1 MILKIKKPSLR
12 LNMIANVAGQFYAVF
27 IGIVIFPS
35 YLNYLGPESFG
46 LIGFFTMISTWLMML
61 DVGLSQT
68 ISRESARL
76 RSTRKE
82 LIEFKLVLRSV
93 ESIFFVIALITAVL
107 VGFYSKKIAENW
119 LQLESLNYVDVS
131 YCVALMG
138 LMFACKWLVGLYK
151 GALNGFEQQVWVNG
165 FWVIINSF
173 KFIGGFCLIKY
184 YSTDIV
190 IYFTYQFSIFLCEL
204 FIVNRK
210 VYKELP
216 IDKVFKKPSILRIK
230 RIAPFALAIA
240 FTSGLWILVTQ
251 VDKLLLSNILPLRE
265 YGFFSLVVILS
276 GGLMMLS
283 APIGTAIRPRLILL
297 ISQGKDDQMLSLYR
311 KATQFVAVIGFSIT
325 GVVSMYSSELIYMW
339 TGNQEAAN
347 WGGPILSWYSLG
359 NGVLLIL
366 AFQYYLQFAYGNLKY
381 HVRGNLYFG
390 FFQVICMA
398 LAAYNY
404 GAIGSGVT
412 WFALQ
417 LFFVSFWP
425 GFIHSKFAPGLHLK
439 WITTDV
445 ITPLMSTIFGF
456 VAISFIGF
464 NTERYERLEL
474 LFFLSFIWLIVLI
487 LNILVSQE
495 TRKVAIGVICAYRK

>member
-1 MILKIKKPSLR
+1 
-12 LNMIANVAGQFYAVF
+12 
-27 IGIVIFPS
+27 
-35 YLNYLGPESFG
+35 
-46 LIGFFTMISTWLMML
+46 MISTWLMML

-76 RSTRKE
+76 RSSRKD

-93 ESIFFVIALITAVL
+93 ESIFFIIAIFTAVL
-107 VGFYSKKIAENW
+107 LGFYSKTIAENW
-119 LQLESLNYVDVS
+119 LQLESLSYIDVS

-138 LMFACKWLVGLYK
+138 LMFACKWMVGLYK

-165 FWVIINSF
+165 FWIIINSF

-184 YSTDIV
+184 FSTNMV
-190 IYFTYQFSIFLCEL
+190 IYFTYQFCIFLCEL
-204 FIVNRK
+204 LIVNRK
-210 VYKELP
+210 VYKQLP
-216 IDKVFKKPSILRIK
+216 IDKVFNKPSILIIK
-230 RIAPFALAIA
+230 KIAPFALAIA

-283 APIGTAIRPRLILL
+283 APIGTAIRPRLVLL

-366 AFQYYLQFAYGNLKY
+366 AFQYYIQFAYGNLKY

-390 FFQVICMA
+390 VFQVICMA
-398 LAAYNY
+398 LAVYNY
-404 GAIGSGVT
+404 GAIGAGIT

-417 LFFVSFWP
+417 LFFLSFWP
-425 GFIHSKFAPGLHLK
+425 GFIHRKFAPGLHLK

-445 ITPLMSTIFGF
+445 IKPLMSTIFGF
-456 VAISFIGF
+456 VVISLIDF
-464 NTERYERLEL
+464 NTESYERLEL
-474 LFFLSFIWLIVLI
+474 FFFLGFIWLIVLTI
-487 LNILVSQE
+487 NIFVSQE
-495 TRKVAIGVICAYRK
+495 TRKFTKGVICAFRK

>member
-1 MILKIKKPSLR
+1 MILQNKKPSLS
-12 LNMIANVAGQFYAVF
+12 LNILANVSGQFYAIF

-68 ISRESARL
+68 ISKESARL
-76 RSTRKE
+76 RNTHEE
-82 LIEFKLVLRSV
+82 LNEFKLVLRSV
-93 ESIFFVIALITAVL
+93 ESIFFVISLTIAVL
-107 VGFYSKKIAENW
+107 IGLYSKKIAENW
-119 LQLESLNYVDVS
+119 LQVESLSYVDVS

-151 GALNGFEQQVWVNG
+151 GALNGFEQQLWVNG
-165 FWVIINSF
+165 FWIIINSF
-173 KFIGGFCLIKY
+173 KFIGGFYLVKY

-190 IYFTYQFSIFLCEL
+190 IYFTYQFFIFLCEL
-204 FIVNRK
+204 FIINRK
-210 VYKELP
+210 VYRELP
-216 IDKVFKKPSILRIK
+216 IDKVFKKPSILTIQ

-251 VDKLLLSNILPLRE
+251 VDKLLLSNILSLKE

-311 KATQFVAVIGFSIT
+311 KATQFVGVIGFSIT
-325 GVVSMYSSELIYMW
+325 GVVSVYSSELIFIW

-347 WGGPILSWYSLG
+347 WGGPILFWYSLG

-398 LAAYNY
+398 LSAYNY
-404 GAIGSGVT
+404 GAIGSAIT
-412 WFALQ
+412 WFVLQ

-425 GFIHSKFAPGLHLK
+425 AFIHSKFAPGLHLQ

-445 ITPLMSTIFGF
+445 IKPLMSTIFGF
-456 VAISFIGF
+456 LVISCIDF
-464 NTERYERLEL
+464 NIEHYERFE
-474 LFFLSFIWLIVLI
+474 LFFFLVFIWLTVLI
-487 LNILVSQE
+487 LNIFISQE
-495 TRKVAIGVICAYRK
+495 TRKFALGVIYAYRK

>member
-1 MILKIKKPSLR
+1 MNKNTLRVNSL
-12 LNMIANVAGQFYAVF
+12 ANVAGQFYAIF

-76 RSTRKE
+76 RSSRKD

-93 ESIFFVIALITAVL
+93 ESIFFVIALVTAVL
-107 VGFYSKKIAENW
+107 IGFYSKKIAENW
-119 LQLESLNYVDVS
+119 LQLESLSYIDVS

-151 GALNGFEQQVWVNG
+151 GALNGFEQQLWVNG
-165 FWVIINSF
+165 FWITINSF
-173 KFIGGFCLIKY
+173 KFIGGFFLIKY

-190 IYFTYQFSIFLCEL
+190 IYFTYQFFIFLCEL

-210 VYKELP
+210 VYKQLP
-216 IDKVFKKPSILRIK
+216 IDKVFKKPSILTIK
-230 RIAPFALAIA
+230 KIAPFALAIA
-240 FTSGLWILVTQ
+240 FTSGLWILVSQ
-251 VDKLLLSNILPLRE
+251 VDKLLLSNILPLKE

-325 GVVSMYSSELIYMW
+325 GVVSIYSSDLIYMW

-347 WGGPILSWYSLG
+347 WGGPILSWYTLG
-359 NGVLLIL
+359 NGILLIL
-366 AFQYYLQFAYGNLKY
+366 AFQYYIQFAYGNLKY
-381 HVRGNLYFG
+381 HVIGNLYFG
-390 FFQVICMA
+390 GFQVICMA
-398 LAAYNY
+398 SAAYNY
-404 GAIGSGVT
+404 GAIGTGIT

-425 GFIHSKFAPGLHLK
+425 GFIHSKFAPGLHLN

-445 ITPLMSTIFGF
+445 IKPLMYTILGF
-456 VAISFIGF
+456 VVISLIDF
-464 NTERYERLEL
+464 NTESYERLEL
-474 LFFLSFIWLIVLI
+474 FFFLGFIWLIVLTI
-487 LNILVSQE
+487 NIFVSQE
-495 TRKVAIGVICAYRK
+495 TRKFTQGVICAFRK